1 MIRLPGKIVVPV
13 HNAAIRT
20 VGNFLIRWFS
30 RVGVCVGI
38 AWLIVWAAGV
48 PR

>member
-1 MIRLPGKIVVPV
+1 MIRPSKIVIPV
-13 HNAAIRT
+13 HNTVLRW
-20 VGNFLIRWFS
+20 VGNFLLCWLGRA
-30 RVGVCVGI
+30 GVCVGI